1 MQKLLLVYYYL
12 LVDRKGVLFFHPSL
26 VFMII
31 HGIRSGKSVIG
42 KLFEVKLCNIN
53 QACNLKLSFHTHVFV
68 LDRFRKHTQITVLI
82 NATSQNYCQNRKN
95 KWVLQMCR
103 DKLI

>member
-1 MQKLLLVYYYL
+1 
-12 LVDRKGVLFFHPSL
+12 
-26 VFMII
+26 MII

-53 QACNLKLSFHTHVFV
+53 QACNLKSTFHKHAFV

-82 NATSQNYCQNRKN
+82 NATSQNYCQNRKY
-95 KWVLQMCR
+95 KWVLQMCC
-103 DKLI
+103 DKLNFAMTHWEQEPCYGKPFWST